1 MFSLELDLAVLGD
14 PRLGD
19 RLEKIAFN
27 PLPGGQ
33 TADQWSHQ
41 YDQQPNQALV
51 SLGRRDWT
59 TNGPESNLF
68 GLEPNFGCCTAN
80 LHQGWPKF
88 TASLWMASADDG
100 LAVAAYAPC
109 EVRTKIKGVDVLV
122 EEDTGYPFRDKIGLT
137 VSPASPLRFPLHLRI
152 PEWTRD
158 PVVVAGGQNAE
169 GLRPGTYHRIERE
182 WRKGDRVEI
191 TLPMPVRAIEGF
203 NGSVSVERGPLV
215 YSLRIGEAWSK
226 LKQTGPVAD
235 WEVYPT
241 SPWNYGLR
249 VDLKNPSTSIQVRE
263 APIARQP
270 FNNSSPPVALEAKAR
285 RLPQWVIVDDS
296 AAPPP
301 QGPVTSRLEDA
312 PVTLIP
318 YAAARLRITSFPV
331 LGPDQPGI
339 REPQ

>member
-1 MFSLELDLAVLGD
+1 
-14 PRLGD
+14 
-19 RLEKIAFN
+19 
-27 PLPGGQ
+27 
-33 TADQWSHQ
+33 
-41 YDQQPNQALV
+41 
-51 SLGRRDWT
+51 
-59 TNGPESNLF
+59 
-68 GLEPNFGCCTAN
+68 
-80 LHQGWPKF
+80 
-88 TASLWMASADDG
+88 
-100 LAVAAYAPC
+100 
-109 EVRTKIKGVDVLV
+109 
-122 EEDTGYPFRDKIGLT
+122 
-137 VSPASPLRFPLHLRI
+137 
-152 PEWTRD
+152 
-158 PVVVAGGQNAE
+158 
-169 GLRPGTYHRIERE
+169 
-182 WRKGDRVEI
+182 
-191 TLPMPVRAIEGF
+191 MPVRAIEGF